1 MKKFW
6 ITIGIIVALLLAIN
20 FLLEPVALKYVNKT
34 LSEIEG
40 YRGEVK
46 DIDIALWRGAYRIDS
61 LKLDKMNG
69 DFPEPFFQVDAIDIS
84 IEWAALF
91 KGSIVGEIIVE
102 RPRLTF
108 AVEPSTGDVQAGEEN
123 DWTQTIK
130 DLVPLQINRFEIVD
144 GTIAYKDATSD
155 PKVDV
160 AFTEFNALATNLG
173 NVNDDNELL
182 PSSISVS
189 SNTSGN
195 GRFKA
200 DMAINVLKKVPDF
213 DLSLELRDLEL
224 SYLKDFTNVYAN
236 FTFKEGSMYVS
247 SEVAMKNGK
256 YDGYVKPVLDS
267 ISVIDLKNDST
278 GFWQKAWEV
287 VIGGALE
294 AFENQPRNQFATKVP
309 FSGTT
314 EGNTVGLWSTIGSVM
329 RNAFIEAFQKNV
341 DQTVN
346 IQSVDKKENDEGFF
360 ETLFDGDKKKD
371 KKKE

>member
-6 ITIGIIVALLLAIN
+6 ITLGIIVALLVAIN

-40 YRGEVK
+40 YQGEVK

-61 LKLDKMNG
+61 LKLDKLNG

-84 IEWAALF
+84 IQWGALF

-102 RPRLTF
+102 KPMLTF
-108 AVEPSTGDVQAGEEN
+108 AVEPSSGEVQTGEEN

-144 GTIAYKDATSD
+144 GTIAYKDYTSE

-160 AFTEFNALATNLG
+160 SLTEFNALATNLG
-173 NVNDDNELL
+173 NVNENNELL
-182 PSSISVS
+182 PSSISVT

-195 GRFKA
+195 GKFKA
-200 DMAINVLKKVPDF
+200 DMAINVLKQIPDF
-213 DLSLELRDLEL
+213 DLSLELKDLEL
-224 SYLKDFTNVYAN
+224 NYLKDFTKAYAN
-236 FTFKEGSMYVS
+236 FTFKEGTMYVS
-247 SEVAMKNGK
+247 SEVAMKNGE
-256 YDGYVKPVLDS
+256 YEGYVKPVLDS

-287 VIGGALE
+287 VVGGALE
-294 AFENQPRNQFATKVP
+294 VFENQPKDQFATKVP

-314 EGNTVGLWSTIGSVM
+314 ENTSVGLWGTIGSVM

-346 IQSVDKKENDEGFF
+346 IQSVDKKEEDEGFF
-360 ETLFDGDKKKD
+360 ETLFDGDKE
-371 KKKE
+371 KKKNQD

>member
-102 RPRLTF
+102 KPRLTF
-108 AVEPSTGDVQAGEEN
+108 AVEPSTGDVQTGEEN

-182 PSSISVS
+182 PSTISVS

-224 SYLKDFTNVYAN
+224 SYLKDFTKAYAN

-294 AFENQPRNQFATKVP
+294 AFENQPRDQFATKVP

-346 IQSVDKKENDEGFF
+346 IQSVDKKKGDEGFF

>member
-6 ITIGIIVALLLAIN
+6 ITLGIIVALIVAIN

-34 LSEIEG
+34 LSEIDG

-61 LKLDKMNG
+61 LKLDKLNG

-84 IEWAALF
+84 IQWGALF
-91 KGSIVGEIIVE
+91 KGSIVGEIVVE
-102 RPRLTF
+102 KPKLTF
-108 AVEPSTGDVQAGEEN
+108 AVEPATGEVQTGEEN

-130 DLVPLQINRFEIVD
+130 DLVPLQINRFEIVN
-144 GTIAYKDATSD
+144 GTIAYKDYTSD

-173 NVNDDNELL
+173 NVNENNELL
-182 PSSISVS
+182 PSTINVT

-195 GRFKA
+195 GKFKA
-200 DMAINVLKKVPDF
+200 DMAINVLKQTPDF
-213 DLSLELRDLEL
+213 DLALELKDLEL
-224 SYLKDFTNVYAN
+224 TYLKDFTKAYAN
-236 FTFKEGSMYVS
+236 FTFKEGTMYVS
-247 SEVAMKNGK
+247 SEVAMKDGE
-256 YDGYVKPVLDS
+256 YEGYVKPVLDS

-287 VIGGALE
+287 VIGGVLE
-294 AFENQPRNQFATKVP
+294 VFENQPKDQFATKVP

-314 EGNTVGLWSTIGSVM
+314 EGNSVGLWSTVGSVM

-346 IQSVDKKENDEGFF
+346 IQSVDKKKEDEGFF
-360 ETLFDGDKKKD
+360 ETLFDGDKD